1 MTQKE
6 KLQKANI
13 MAMKLKSIARN
24 IKTDCLSYDST
35 WALEYAEELD
45 KLGNDFL
52 NLKQYVLEFNR

>member
-52 NLKQYVLEFNR
+52 NLK